1 MEKRLHNMRESISRQ
16 CCDPRIRM
24 KSNYH
29 IAYITAVL
37 ILIFVITKPTII
49 NAGGYFITDKDGKI
63 ISESSEKTIVIGPT
77 DKTIVLNDDNGLK
90 AFNLTWDAHE
100 RALLISGDHVDVKI
114 HSSGKIEKW
123 STFEDSGQKQYP
135 IFIEPIIPI
144 IPRH

>member
-1 MEKRLHNMRESISRQ
+1 
-16 CCDPRIRM
+16 M

-63 ISESSEKTIVIGPT
+63 ISESSEKTVSIGPT
-77 DKTIVLNDDNGLK
+77 EKTI
-90 AFNLTWDAHE
+90 AFYDHNEIKVFEIQWDADE
-100 RALLISGDHVDVKI
+100 KTLIIQGDTVYLKI
-114 HSSGKIEKW
+114 FRNGRVEKW
-123 STFEDSGQKQYP
+123 STFEDSGQEQYP

-144 IPRH
+144 VPKH

>member
-1 MEKRLHNMRESISRQ
+1 
-16 CCDPRIRM
+16 M
-24 KSNYH
+24 KSNRNVSFV
-29 IAYITAVL
+29 TAVL
-37 ILIFVITKPTII
+37 ILILITTYPLKV
-49 NAGGYFITDKDGKI
+49 NAGGYFITDKDGNI
-63 ISESSEKTIVIGPT
+63 ISEGSEKTIVIGPT
-77 DKTIVLNDDNGLK
+77 DKTIVLNDDNGTK

-123 STFEDSGQKQYP
+123 STFEDSGQEQYP